1 MRRFITFIFS
11 ICFVTAVMAE
21 CNVKFDAE
29 AYRNEQHKYI
39 IDNAKLT
46 VEEAEKFFPIYDE
59 MRAKER
65 EKFKES
71 RRLKRQKPTT
81 DEACRKAIEELD
93 KVEICLKK
101 IQRNYHQKMLQVLP
115 AQKVFDALS
124 ASERFDQKKF
134 REMSRPGQNDNSKKS
149 NNRR

>member
-1 MRRFITFIFS
+1 MTS
-11 ICFVTAVMAE
+11 VMAE
-21 CNVKFDAE
+21 FNAKFDVE

-46 VEEAEKFFPIYDE
+46 AEEAEKFFPIYDE

-65 EKFKES
+65 EKFVES
-71 RRLKRQKPTT
+71 RKLKRQKPTT

-101 IQRNYHQKMLQVLP
+101 IQRNYHQKLLQVLP

-134 REMSRPGQNDNSKKS
+134 REMSHPKRNDNKK
-149 NNRR
+149 REQKK